1 MKKNLW
7 RKQMLILE
15 PDDLSSRLSEW
26 HGGQSSYVYA
36 LSSWGQNHLVSASMI
51 DSAMMEL
58 RKDLA
63 KVRGKA
69 KAHLKRVIGDL
80 ELVRS
85 YWYENT
91 AKRAGMDVDEY
102 QYDQRN
108 YDTSEQDE
116 RMFSR
121 EMVQFGGKD
130 EGDLGCHCK

>member
-1 MKKNLW
+1 MSTKKNLW
-7 RKQMLILE
+7 RKMQLVM
-15 PDDLSSRLSEW
+15 DWDLAMALSQW
-26 HGGQSSYVYA
+26 HGGQDSYVYA
-36 LSSWGQNHLVSASMI
+36 LSSWGSNHLVSASMI
-51 DSAMMEL
+51 DGALVEL
-58 RKDLA
+58 RQVLVKL
-63 KVRGKA
+63 RGHDK
-69 KAHLKRVIGDL
+69 KHLKAVLGDL

-91 AKRAGMDVDEY
+91 AKHAGMDVDEY

-130 EGDLGCHCK
+130 DLGCHCQ